1 MQYALLGD
9 LHSDYKQT
17 KKVLQHIIDVAPGAT
32 ILGLGDLYE
41 CKIGKKKAMKLTETI
56 PLKEAA
62 IVKKKFQKLLTFQ
75 SIIGNQ
81 EERIAQVTGLKDF
94 LIYPETIEIEHATL
108 IHGHQFEWSKTY
120 EMIGHPNFHTPLVF
134 FGHSHRAAIY
144 DGYTRLPIVYG
155 QAYDV
160 SNKSYFINVGPVIE
174 CGDWLLYDSECRT
187 VTFLNASNLL
197 F

>member
-17 KKVLQHIIDVAPGAT
+17 KKVLHHINHIAPNAT
-32 ILGLGDLYE
+32 ILGLGDLFE
-41 CKIGKKKAMKLTETI
+41 CKIGKKKALKLTETL

-62 IVKKKFQKLLTFQ
+62 IVKKKFQKLLTFP

-81 EERIAQVTGLKDF
+81 EERIAQVTRLNKF
-94 LIYPETIEIEHATL
+94 LDYPETIDIDHATL
-108 IHGHQFEWSKTY
+108 IHGHQFNWSETY
-120 EMIGHPNFHTPLVF
+120 EMIGHPTFQTPLVF

-155 QAYDV
+155 QTYAV
-160 SNKSYFINVGPVIE
+160 SDKSYFINVGPVVE
-174 CGDWLLYDSECRT
+174 CDDWLLYDSELRT
-187 VTFLNASNLL
+187 VTFFNANDL
-197 F
+197 